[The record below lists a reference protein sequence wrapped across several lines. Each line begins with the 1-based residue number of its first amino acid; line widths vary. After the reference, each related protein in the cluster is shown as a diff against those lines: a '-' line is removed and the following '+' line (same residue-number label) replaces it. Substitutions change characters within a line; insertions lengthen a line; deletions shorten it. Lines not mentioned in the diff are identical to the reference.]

1 MSQEIRR
8 FGGRIEKGA
17 GDAVLSLFRAED
29 GKRDDAA
36 RAVRCGLS
44 MQAVIKEVA
53 AGVGKRWGVELA
65 LRVGVNTGEVV
76 SGIWDIGGRQDYA
89 VSGDAVNTAAR
100 LQAVAEPG
108 EVLVGEETMWL
119 ARREIRFGERRTG
132 VLKGKAGIV
141 PVFAAVEVRQQ
152 PL

>member
-1 MSQEIRR
+1 MPSWRC
-8 FGGRIEKGA
+8 FGVPVAHE
-17 GDAVLSLFRAED
+17 
-29 GKRDDAA
+29 DDAE
-36 RAVRCGLS
+36 RAVRCRLS
-44 MQAVIKEVA
+44 MQTAIKEVA
-53 AGVGKRWGVELA
+53 AEVGNRWDIELA

-76 SGIWDIGGRQDYA
+76 SGTWDIGGRKDYA

-119 ARREIRFGERRTG
+119 ARREIRFGERRTV

-141 PVFAAVEVRQQ
+141 PVYSALEERSRPAGWG
-152 PL
+152 